1 MSLAAHPESFV
12 VRVRANEADAKRV
25 ADRLLERFFED
36 EGAVGAFEAPD
47 GAWFAEAHFPVLPDK
62 VLIAA
67 AIGEILKNAEI
78 EYETLAAKDWIAAS
92 LEGLKI
98 VRAGRFAVHGAHDR
112 DKIAANEIGI
122 EIEAALAFGTGH
134 HGTTLGCLRAL
145 ERIAWREKP
154 RRMLDVGSGTGVLAI
169 AAARVFNAPVIATE
183 IDRASVVIARENV
196 RANGVG
202 PRVGVLHAG
211 GLSLPLIAQYAPYD
225 LVFANILLPVLKQLA
240 RPIASLTAPGGYVVL
255 SGLLPSQVLAVL
267 SRYRALGLRLIR
279 AETIENWT
287 TLTLRKP

>member
-1 MSLAAHPESFV
+1 MAAHPESFV

-47 GAWFAEAHFPVLPDK
+47 GAWFAEAHFSVLPDK